1 MRTIILATV
10 AAAAIAAVATIP
22 SARIA
27 AQTAAQTAAP
37 DVGVAATV
45 INRVEGTVGQQTAA
59 KKTGDKVFQNEL
71 IRTGTESKGQLLF
84 RDETSLTIGPESE
97 VKLDQFVYN
106 PQGSSSVTLNATK
119 GVFRFISGSLPSQA
133 YEIKT
138 PAATIG
144 VRGTIINIL
153 LLLDGTEV
161 FQNGEGSFV
170 AQTLRGNF
178 TVNRPG
184 QVLVIRPGGEPQ
196 INGKLAPWQQALL
209 APILDPDKRSAT
221 VPDFFQEDRV
231 RKLRNILRGRSG
243 GYSGYDDYQ
252 PCYECEY

>member
-1 MRTIILATV
+1 MRKIIIATTLAVAVSALATGL
-10 AAAAIAAVATIP
+10 
-22 SARIA
+22 S
-27 AQTAAQTAAP
+27 AQTQTA
-37 DVGVAATV
+37 DIGVAATV
-45 INRVEGTVGQQTAA
+45 VNKVEGTVGPQTTA
-59 KKTGDKVFQNEL
+59 KKTGDRVFQNEL
-71 IRTGTESKGQLLF
+71 IRTGSESKGQLLF

-106 PQGSSSVTLNATK
+106 PQGTSTVSLNATK

-153 LLLDGTEV
+153 LLIDGTAI

-170 AQTLRGNF
+170 AATLFGNF
-178 TVNRPG
+178 TVNQPG
-184 QVLVIRPGGEPQ
+184 QVLVIRPGGQPE
-196 INGKLAPWQQALL
+196 INGKLAGWQAALM

-221 VPDFFQEDRV
+221 VPGFFEDDRV
-231 RKLRNILRGRSG
+231 RKLRSILRGKAN
-243 GYSGYDDYQ
+243 GYSEPQCYDCGGGDSD
-252 PCYECEY
+252 

>member
-1 MRTIILATV
+1 MRNLIIASTL
-10 AAAAIAAVATIP
+10 AAAIAAAATAP
-22 SARIA
+22 S
-27 AQTAAQTAAP
+27 AQTAAT
-37 DVGVAATV
+37 DIGVAATV
-45 INRVEGTVGQQTAA
+45 INRVDGTVGQQSGP

-71 IRTGTESKGQLLF
+71 IRTGAESKGQLLF

-97 VKLDQFVYN
+97 VTLDRFVFN
-106 PQGSSSVTLNATK
+106 PQGSSSVPLNATK

-153 LLLDGTEV
+153 LLIDGTAV

-178 TVNRPG
+178 TINRPG

-221 VPDFFQEDRV
+221 VPGFFEEDRV

-243 GYSGYDDYQ
+243 GYSGMDDYE
-252 PCYECEY
+252 PCGECYYD